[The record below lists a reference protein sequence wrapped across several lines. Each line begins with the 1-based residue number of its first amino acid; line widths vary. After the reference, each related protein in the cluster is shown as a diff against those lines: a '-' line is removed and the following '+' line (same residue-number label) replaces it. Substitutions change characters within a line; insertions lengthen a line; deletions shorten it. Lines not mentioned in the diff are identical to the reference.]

1 MAGESEK
8 FRTASFYESLVE
20 CNSTFIERERLLSE
34 SHLRDFEEERTR
46 AHLLSPEP
54 VNSVSEERLREVE
67 DRIRG
72 NIDALDYLRG
82 ISGLER
88 PFTDL
93 VTEIFRAA
101 LVLGQE
107 DKVPHPERIF
117 DSSMN
122 GKVDRCWNYI
132 KQLTDAVQWHVAQAV
147 RYHKFHHETK
157 TAQLQI
163 QQISKRFENTVK
175 DFEMSDI
182 MNMDQLVR
190 MDDLMEEQLKK
201 LNGLANTARQLCLQ
215 SREVAPLQYR
225 NLVPSGQHSAQMLA
239 SMRLSDGT
247 WIHRGQQVRAW
258 ANSRSASE
266 LHHEWQAETLDGKH
280 SLTMPSVCL
289 WLTSPEPT
297 PQSSLRG
304 SPNEVIKGLKSQK
317 NDAGCGLEKNSL
329 LGNRASALSLQQ
341 DVLDMWMEMINE
353 CGHILLP
360 TYNKYLQSF
369 AEQQADLSVPD
380 VDLMNKLLENVKP
393 LMDYGGEVEAK
404 LLEKLQGRPV
414 RQSDKSSVV
423 TLQELRQ
430 LLRTLNGWGE
440 LREHLKN
447 AKRAASL
454 RSVHKELSIED
465 RPTTLRASLQTVDAN
480 VAFLESSTTGHL
492 QTPKSGGSEE
502 LVTSFADPAPKTYR
516 LLQGG
521 FSQCLESPEQ
531 DETHTSRTT
540 PIVFEHSERV
550 KRTQSH
556 PTWFADDMRDLMTQI
571 TTPCIPTVVHCPNCA
586 LPYEIDVFSPTM
598 ASNNV
603 PSKDQPTSDILE
615 TTEPTLPISSEPS
628 LTAQTSASFPTEI
641 RPDQSMTS
649 IKTQSKGRRRLFR
662 LPHRRSQS
670 CTTST
675 TEITDTSG
683 VCGSPEPILMKNKRK
698 SRKKQVSSGKPPVEE
713 PRKRSRTPFFR
724 WGKRSQPTTPEASER
739 TPSEQVEPRRALSEL
754 GPTHLPR
761 NYKETSVPI
770 KPVLRSRS
778 WVQHGTPWGYGPPLH
793 DSWRPLS
800 AKFSPEDS
808 HLARL
813 PRFQSHSDRIVA
825 RACRPRLITTP
836 SDRSLWNAVDSGIQT
851 DTDLAGVLS
860 DTMMARRSPTTSA
873 TITAPT
879 DTCRHCLHGQN
890 STPFYTVSAHTFQ
903 MSTIPTVYPQ
913 KRIEVVHETQ
923 TQRLIKSP
931 VSVGSQKDFS
941 GFIDQTRVESWD
953 VSCQVGVRM
962 KDQGVLSDC
971 QQTSSQFEIDDT
983 RSMQLQG
990 TEITPV
996 PQVDVT
1002 CQVGRVLV
1010 DMGSGPDA
1018 LEAVQLLDD
1027 NICSFEPES
1036 EVKEEAKMAVRQT
1049 PTTASAPPKTMIGKK
1064 LQVGTPWWQDRT
1076 SVGSSNLLNRATSPI
1091 DAQMLE
1097 DHDDQGLYENLQPC
1111 GFRSQEKCVQT
1122 VVSGE
1127 VKPQVPWREVEAQTD
1142 QTLKDLL
1149 TKGSI
1154 NSDPVVEPPSVP
1166 SIVRKR
1172 VEAINQRQFNT
1183 STQIGR
1189 KLASKEQQTEIDL
1202 KMLLP
1207 LKPSTISMGT
1217 EANIQP
1223 GKTEV
1228 DVQTKVLQKSSTSTQ
1243 IGDTAICHPNLKR
1256 TIDTSIGHI
1265 VVEKPH
1271 GHIEYTAVRSTPINI
1286 FSISKDLQTPI
1297 EGSSQAQEAAVC
1309 GNRENT
1315 PPITRCKR
1323 IQKGSPTFQQQDQE
1337 STSELEILDND
1348 TVSNEFVNEI
1358 SQRQKRSLSKHTQHR
1373 VVVDIGLHT
1382 NTSGKYFDKGG
1393 RQHPRGISQ
1402 PIRIDHLTEKNLG
1415 ETTTETYSSS
1425 TEQET
1430 LSESV
1435 NSFKMR
1441 FYVSPRGAIRSGR
1454 PQHRHKHLPRRHR
1467 SWSADDLNGGHGK
1480 ASRHFETKVYKTY
1493 VVETGESHIPNV
1505 RSVCFEPRTD
1515 FAKKPTEHLRK

>member
-8 FRTASFYESLVE
+8 FRTASFYEALVE

-107 DKVPHPERIF
+107 DNVSHPERIF

-122 GKVDRCWNYI
+122 EKVDRCWNYI
-132 KQLTDAVQWHVAQAV
+132 RQLTDAVQWHVSQAV

-157 TAQLQI
+157 TAQLQV
-163 QQISKRFENTVK
+163 QQLSKEFANTTK
-175 DFEMSDI
+175 DFELSDI
-182 MNMDQLVR
+182 LNMDQLASI
-190 MDDLMEEQLKK
+190 DGLLEEQIKK
-201 LNGLANTARQLCLQ
+201 LNELANTARQLSLQ

-225 NLVPSGQHSAQMLA
+225 NLIPSGQHSAQMLA
-239 SMRLSDGT
+239 SMRLTDGT
-247 WIHRGQQVRAW
+247 WIHRGQQVRVW

-266 LHHEWQAETLDGKH
+266 LRHEWQAETLDGKH

-304 SPNEVIKGLKSQK
+304 SPSEVIQGLKSQMHG
-317 NDAGCGLEKNSL
+317 AGSGLEKNSL
-329 LGNRASALSLQQ
+329 LGNRASAASLQQ
-341 DVLDMWMEMINE
+341 DILNMWMDMINE
-353 CGHILLP
+353 YGHILLP

-369 AEQQADLSVPD
+369 VEQQADLSVPD
-380 VDLMNKLLENVKP
+380 VDLMNKLLETVKP
-393 LMDYGGEVEAK
+393 LMDYGGETEAK
-404 LLEKLQGRPV
+404 ILEQLQGRPI
-414 RQSDKSSVV
+414 RQTNKSSIV
-423 TLQELRQ
+423 TVQELRQ
-430 LLRTLNGWGE
+430 LLRTLNRWGE
-440 LREHLKN
+440 LREHLRN

-465 RPTTLRASLQTVDAN
+465 RPATLRAPLQTVDAN
-480 VAFLESSTTGHL
+480 VAFLGSSTTGHL

-516 LLQGG
+516 LLQGEL
-521 FSQCLESPEQ
+521 SQRLESPEQ

-550 KRTQSH
+550 KRTRSQ

-598 ASNNV
+598 AFNSV
-603 PSKDQPTSDILE
+603 PSKEQPTSDILE
-615 TTEPTLPISSEPS
+615 STEHTLPISSEPS

-649 IKTQSKGRRRLFR
+649 VKTQSKGRRKLFR
-662 LPHRRSQS
+662 LPYRRSQS

-683 VCGSPEPILMKNKRK
+683 VCGTPEPILTKNKRK
-698 SRKKQVSSGKPPVEE
+698 SRKKQVSSGRPPVEE

-724 WGKRSQPTTPEASER
+724 WGKRSQPTTPEALER
-739 TPSEQVEPRRALSEL
+739 TPTEQVEPRRALSEL
-754 GPTHLPR
+754 GQTHPPR
-761 NYKETSVPI
+761 NDKETFVPI

-808 HLARL
+808 NLARL

-836 SDRSLWNAVDSGIQT
+836 SDRSIWNAVDSGIQT
-851 DTDLAGVLS
+851 DTDLAGLLS
-860 DTMMARRSPTTSA
+860 DTIMACRSPTTSA

-879 DTCRHCLHGQN
+879 DTCRQCLHGQT
-890 STPFYTVSAHTFQ
+890 STPFYTVSAHALQ
-903 MSTIPTVYPQ
+903 MSTIPTVISQ
-913 KRIEVVHETQ
+913 KRIELLHEAQ
-923 TQRLIKSP
+923 TQPLIKSP
-931 VSVGSQKDFS
+931 VSVGSQKDYS
-941 GFIDQTRVESWD
+941 GFIDKTRVESWD

-971 QQTSSQFEIDDT
+971 RQLSGQFEIDDIRGM
-983 RSMQLQG
+983 RSQG
-990 TEITPV
+990 TEITRV

-1010 DMGSGPDA
+1010 DMGTGPDV

-1027 NICSFEPES
+1027 NICSFELET
-1036 EVKEEAKMAVRQT
+1036 KANGEAKMTVIQT
-1049 PTTASAPPKTMIGKK
+1049 PTTASVPSKAMIGKK

-1076 SVGSSNLLNRATSPI
+1076 PIGSSNLLNRATSPI

-1097 DHDDQGLYENLQPC
+1097 DFDDQGLYENLQPC
-1111 GFRSQEKCVQT
+1111 GFQSKEKCVQT
-1122 VVSGE
+1122 AVSGE
-1127 VKPQVPWREVEAQTD
+1127 IKPQVPWRQVETQTD
-1142 QTLKDLL
+1142 QTLKDLV
-1149 TKGSI
+1149 TKGSTNGI
-1154 NSDPVVEPPSVP
+1154 PVVETPSMP

-1223 GKTEV
+1223 DKTEV

-1243 IGDTAICHPNLKR
+1243 IGDTATCHPNLKR
-1256 TIDTSIGHI
+1256 TTDTSIGHI
-1265 VVEKPH
+1265 VAEKPP
-1271 GHIEYTAVRSTPINI
+1271 GRIEYTAVRSTPINI
-1286 FSISKDLQTPI
+1286 FSISKELQPPT
-1297 EGSSQAQEAAVC
+1297 ESSSQPQEVAVC
-1309 GNRENT
+1309 ANRENA
-1315 PPITRCKR
+1315 PPATRCKR

-1337 STSELEILDND
+1337 STSELEILDDD
-1348 TVSNEFVNEI
+1348 TVSNELANEI
-1358 SQRQKRSLSKHTQHR
+1358 SHRQKRSLSKHTQHH

-1382 NTSGKYFDKGG
+1382 NTRGKYLDRGG

-1402 PIRIDHLTEKNLG
+1402 PIRIEHLTEKDMG

-1467 SWSADDLNGGHGK
+1467 SWSADDMNGGHGK
-1480 ASRHFETKVYKTY
+1480 SSRHFETKVYKTY
-1493 VVETGESHIPNV
+1493 VVETEESHIPSV
-1505 RSVCFEPRTD
+1505 RSVGFEPKTSVV
-1515 FAKKPTEHLRK
+1515 KKPTEHLRK